1 MTEEIENIGR
11 AESAT
16 LTLSDYGLDYLR
28 ETAKWAKFLAIMGFI
43 GIGLIIILAI
53 FMGSMMGTV
62 LKSNEE
68 LNVFGP
74 GLSVVISILYVA
86 IGGIYI
92 YPVLKLYQFATNTKR
107 ALGNNDSAALTAALE
122 NQKSMFKFMGIFT
135 IILLGVYA
143 LMIIFGILGALTA
156 FI

>member
-11 AESAT
+11 TESAT
-16 LTLSDYGLDYLR
+16 ITLSKNGLDYLR

-43 GIGLIIILAI
+43 SIALIIILAI
-53 FMGSMMGTV
+53 FIGSMMGTV

-74 GLSVVISILYVA
+74 GLSVFISILYVA
-86 IGGIYI
+86 IGCIYI

-107 ALGNNDSAALTAALE
+107 ALDENDSAALTAALE

-135 IILLGVYA
+135 IIILGAYA